1 MRLLEYYGANI
12 AGIQNHTKVIHLMKN
27 ARTLCLILPIAIA
40 GQAFAE
46 KQPRDIIQA
55 NYDKIS
61 QLSMT
66 REKSRLEKLTR
77 KNASSCFVY
86 VDSMRNSLD
95 LNATIAQNN
104 DQLSRIYKFNSN
116 SNKIIGVKEVGP
128 DLRLTIKTNYDV
140 HLDESGKNRVKGT
153 TISQDTWIKTLNGW
167 KIRESKILRES
178 SSQNGK
184 PINQISN

>member
-1 MRLLEYYGANI
+1 MKLLEYYGANI
-12 AGIQNHTKVIHLMKN
+12 AGIQKHTKVIHLMKN
-27 ARTLCLILPIAIA
+27 ARTLCLILPLTLASHT
-40 GQAFAE
+40 FAQ

-55 NYDKIS
+55 KYDKIS

-66 REKSRLEKLTR
+66 REKARLEKLTR

-116 SNKIIGVKEVGP
+116 SNKIVGVKQVGP
-128 DLRLTIKTNYDV
+128 DLRLTVKTNYDV
-140 HLDESGKNRVKGT
+140 LLDESGKNRVKGT
-153 TISQDTWIKTLNGW
+153 TISQDTWIKTLKGW
-167 KIRESKILRES
+167 KIRESKIMKES
-178 SSQNGK
+178 SSQNGVQL
-184 PINQISN
+184 N

>member
-27 ARTLCLILPIAIA
+27 ARTLCLLLPITIA
-40 GQAFAE
+40 GQALAQ

-61 QLSMT
+61 QLSMI
-66 REKSRLEKLTR
+66 REKGRLERLTR
-77 KNASSCFVY
+77 RNASSCFVY

-104 DQLSRIYKFNSN
+104 EQLSRIFKFNSN
-116 SNKIIGVKEVGP
+116 SNKIIGLKQVGP
-128 DLRLTIKTNYDV
+128 DLQLTVKTNYDV
-140 HLDESGKNRVKGT
+140 LLDESGKNRVKGT
-153 TISQDTWIKTLNGW
+153 TISQDTWIKTLKGW
-167 KIRESKILRES
+167 KIRESKILKES

-184 PINQISN
+184 PLN